1 MKFPVV
7 IHKDKDKDKDSDF
20 GVTFPDLPG
29 CFSAGDTIEEALANA
44 QEAAECHIEGFLLDS
59 EPIPVA
65 RTIEEHKN
73 KKEFKNGIWAIVDV
87 DLSKLSLK
95 SKRINITM
103 PERLLNSVDYF
114 AKKRGETR
122 SGLLSQAVTEYMS
135 SHQ

>member
-1 MKFPVV
+1 MKYPVV
-7 IHKDKDKDKDSDF
+7 IHKDENSDY

-29 CFSAGDTIEEALANA
+29 CFSAGETIEEALANA
-44 QEAAECHIEGFLLDS
+44 QEAAECHIEGMLIDS
-59 EPIPVA
+59 EPITVP
-65 RTIEEHKN
+65 TNIEKHKDN
-73 KKEFKNGIWAIVDV
+73 PDFKDGVWALVDV

-103 PERLLNSVDYF
+103 PERLLNSIDYF

-122 SGLLSQAVTEYMS
+122 SGILAQAATEYMA